1 MRVVAAGMLALL
13 AVTRAAFAAS
23 GGPDGFGYTFV
34 DSNEPGGP
42 AFGLIDITAT
52 GTAVLVGT
60 VDDGGDDIA
69 AVVDLT
75 AGGSPGF
82 SLYGVT
88 YPALVMT
95 SNGYLTTDVDD
106 PGNDISNDCPVP
118 QNPSVPVGT
127 TGARLYALHDDLILR
142 PGSGVGLYAYLPS
155 AAAAG
160 RPVDRGQD
168 VGVHVFHWRSAVH
181 LADTLDPDPMAP
193 PAPMFDFQAL
203 LYDNGDIVFQVG
215 EDPRAGE
222 LSTIGIQSPAP
233 PITGLNYACNSQ
245 GSLSENLAVLFRN
258 PLLADVA
265 IEKTVDRATPI
276 AGDIITYTAVAR
288 NVGQVDAIGVQVS
301 DPLPPGLTLVAAVPS
316 GGNFAAGVWSVP
328 PLAPGAA
335 AALSVVAA
343 VGTDR
348 GGQTIAAT
356 ATRIGIAAPLFDA
369 DARNDAAAATITVG
383 FRPPLV
389 GFGLDTDGDRF
400 SDAYEAVSGSDAGD
414 PADTPFGVAPA
425 AAPLDVQSLRIDL
438 DFARSGHDG
447 IRLAGR
453 LPVADPAI
461 LDGASLVLD
470 VGGVTKVFTLEK
482 RGGGARG
489 RLTEE
494 HAALRIGKPRRNSAK
509 FAAKLRLG
517 SFGETLAATAGL
529 ADADVRGKAR
539 IVRVTVLFPP
549 SVLTKAHGQIYTAR
563 QGKSGRTR

>member
-1 MRVVAAGMLALL
+1 MRVVVAGMLLL
-13 AVTRAAFAAS
+13 AVARAASAAS

-34 DSNEPGGP
+34 DSNEAGGP
-42 AFGLIDITAT
+42 AFAPIDVTST
-52 GTAVLVGT
+52 GTPVLIGT
-60 VDDGGDDIA
+60 GDDGGDDIA

-88 YPALVMT
+88 YGALVMA
-95 SNGYLTTDVDD
+95 SNGYLSTDADD

-127 TGARLYALHDDLILR
+127 PGARLYPLHDDLLLR
-142 PGSGVGLYAYLPS
+142 PGNGIGLYAHFPS

-160 RPVDRGQD
+160 RPADRGQD
-168 VGVHVFHWRSAVH
+168 VGVHVFHWRNAVH

-193 PAPMFDFQAL
+193 PAPTFDFQAL

-233 PITGLNYACNSQ
+233 PVAGLNYACNAA

-265 IEKTVDRATPI
+265 VEKTVDRPSPI
-276 AGDIITYTAVAR
+276 AGEDVTYTVVAR

-301 DPLPPGLTLVAAVPS
+301 DPLPPGLTLVSAVPS
-316 GGNFAAGVWSVP
+316 GGTFAAGVWSVP

-335 AALSVVAA
+335 AALSVVAV

-356 ATRIGIAAPLFDA
+356 ATRIGIAPPLFDA
-369 DARNDAAAATITVG
+369 DGRNDAATATIAVG

-389 GFGLDTDGDRF
+389 GFGQDTDGDRF
-400 SDAYEAVSGSDAGD
+400 SDAYEAAAGSDAGD
-414 PADTPFGVAPA
+414 PSDTPFGVAPA
-425 AAPLDVQSLRIDL
+425 VAPLDVRSLRIDL

-470 VGGVTKVFTLEK
+470 VGGVTKVFALEK

-494 HAALRIGKPRRNSAK
+494 HATLRIGKPRRNSAK
-509 FAAKLRLG
+509 FAAKLLLG
-517 SFGETLAATAGL
+517 SFGATLAATAGL
-529 ADADVRGKAR
+529 ADADVHAKPR

-563 QGKSGRTR
+563 QGKRGRTR